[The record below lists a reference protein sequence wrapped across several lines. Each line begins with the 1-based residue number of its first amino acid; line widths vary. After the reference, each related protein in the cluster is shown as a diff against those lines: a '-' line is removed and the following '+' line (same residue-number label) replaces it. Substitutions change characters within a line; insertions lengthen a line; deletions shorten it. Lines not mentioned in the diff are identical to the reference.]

1 MEDNMEGHEEQLKEN
16 KENNHSKKKMSAKER
31 MQAYR
36 ARLKANKAQ
45 HDKVKE
51 KDRKR
56 KNLTHLCPACQIDNT
71 EKQRSSGRHQKER
84 GDRANNNQDKTLHSF
99 YICTIQSCIMDSH
112 MYYNLVI
119 FKL

>member
-45 HDKVKE
+45 HDKHVRSTTQKNKE
-51 KDRKR
+51 AVEGIK
-56 KNLTHLCPACQIDNT
+56 KNVAT
-71 EKQRSSGRHQKER
+71 EQTTIRTRLF
-84 GDRANNNQDKTLHSF
+84 TLS
-99 YICTIQSCIMDSH
+99 
-112 MYYNLVI
+112 I
-119 FKL
+119 FVPYKVV